1 MTMTKQKYIAPQMEI
16 VEFDAPQLIL
26 AASGETTGA
35 GTGSGS
41 VGDETEDLSTTK
53 RGTWGNLWN

>member
-1 MTMTKQKYIAPQMEI
+1 MTKRKYIAPRMEI
-16 VEFDAPQLIL
+16 VELDAPQLIL
-26 AASGETTGA
+26 AASGETGSA
-35 GTGSGS
+35 GTGGGY